1 MSALLVLAALV
12 VALYALSRVLPP
24 ITDSDGRDVENGRVR
39 AESRTTPLP
48 HSTPVAT
55 GWRAWLSRHVVS
67 RHETGS
73 GAGDGEWPDAEDA
86 ERVGGGV
93 VEWASGV
100 HVDRPSLDDWLLAR
114 LDQTPNRARL
124 AKAAAS
130 EYRCSLRTA
139 QRAIAR
145 LTSRSTR

>member
-12 VALYALSRVLPP
+12 GALYALSRVLPP
-24 ITDSDGRDVENGRVR
+24 ITDGDAGDAENGGARG
-39 AESRTTPLP
+39 ESRTTPLP

-67 RHETGS
+67 RHERGPEP
-73 GAGDGEWPDAEDA
+73 GDAEWPDAEDA

-93 VEWASGV
+93 VEWANGV
-100 HVDRPSLDDWLLAR
+100 HVDRPSLDDWLRAR
-114 LDQTPNRARL
+114 LDQTPNRAQL
-124 AKAAAS
+124 ARAAAAKY
-130 EYRCSLRTA
+130 ECSLRTA

>member
-12 VALYALSRVLPP
+12 GALYVLSRVLPP
-24 ITDSDGRDVENGRVR
+24 ITDSDAGDEGNGRVR
-39 AESRTTPLP
+39 AELRTTPLP
-48 HSTPVAT
+48 RPTPVAT
-55 GWRAWLSRHVVS
+55 GLRAWLSRHVVS
-67 RHETGS
+67 RHER
-73 GAGDGEWPDAEDA
+73 GAEPSDGEWPNDDV

-100 HVDRPSLDDWLLAR
+100 HVDRPSLDEWLRAR
-114 LDQTPNRARL
+114 LDQTPNRAQL
-124 AKAAAS
+124 AKAAVA

-145 LTSRSTR
+145 LTTRSTR

>member
-1 MSALLVLAALV
+1 MSAALVLAALV
-12 VALYALSRVLPP
+12 GALYALSRALPP
-24 ITDSDGRDVENGRVR
+24 ITDGDGRDVGNGMVR
-39 AESRTTPLP
+39 GESRTAPLP

-67 RHETGS
+67 RHERGS
-73 GAGDGEWPDAEDA
+73 DSGDTEWPDDDA
-86 ERVGGGV
+86 EQVGGGV

-100 HVDRPSLDDWLLAR
+100 HVDRPSLDDWLRTR
-114 LDQTPNRARL
+114 LDQTPNRAAL
-124 AKAAAS
+124 AKAAAA

-145 LTSRSTR
+145 LTTRSTR